1 MRVPRRVSYGKTMA
15 LRVGDLS
22 RLVAARTLSSPE
34 VSVRVLAFSTAV
46 SLGLAAGAVALANPP
61 AEAESPEAAESST
74 TATEA
79 EATEAAKPDCS
90 TLEGEAKATCE
101 ADAAK
106 AAEPAEKAEEKT
118 PAKGG
123 KAKRSNTNRME
134 WVHEDE

>member
-1 MRVPRRVSYGKTMA
+1 MRVF
-15 LRVGDLS
+15 
-22 RLVAARTLSSPE
+22 
-34 VSVRVLAFSTAV
+34 AFSTAV
-46 SLGLAAGAVALANPP
+46 SLGLAAGAVAFASPP

-79 EATEAAKPDCS
+79 EATDAAKPDCS

-106 AAEPAEKAEEKT
+106 PTEEAKEEQK

-123 KAKRSNTNRME
+123 KAKRSKSNRME